1 MGTTIAV
8 ASGKGGV
15 GKTTLAVNLGYMIA
29 DAGAKV
35 LLLDLNFGL
44 RNIDIYLGLEN
55 RSVFD
60 LGDVVSGVCRVEK
73 AIVQHDLNSN
83 LYLLTCPQYKEIT
96 GFTAAHLQML
106 CASLKKE
113 FDYIILDVPTGVGE
127 MLSCA
132 AAAADMALVVITP
145 DYVSIRNGDTV
156 DQKLEN
162 LGVEKR
168 FYAVNR
174 VTQTEDE
181 DSELPGSEY
190 ISRTFGTPLAGIVPE
205 DEAVNLANNSGVP
218 VCSETG
224 SYISRNFARIAARLI
239 K

>member
-1 MGTTIAV
+1 
-8 ASGKGGV
+8 
-15 GKTTLAVNLGYMIA
+15 
-29 DAGAKV
+29 
-35 LLLDLNFGL
+35 
-44 RNIDIYLGLEN
+44 
-55 RSVFD
+55 
-60 LGDVVSGVCRVEK
+60 
-73 AIVQHDLNSN
+73 
-83 LYLLTCPQYKEIT
+83 
-96 GFTAAHLQML
+96 
-106 CASLKKE
+106 
-113 FDYIILDVPTGVGE
+113 
-127 MLSCA
+127 
-132 AAAADMALVVITP
+132 
-145 DYVSIRNGDTV
+145 IRNGDTV

-174 VTQTEDE
+174 VTQTEDD